1 MPRLHIHQRLN
12 RHPKHRWSMLRNM
25 TASLF
30 LHERIITTDAKAK
43 SLIGVVGRMFS
54 RAVKD
59 SRWSQN
65 KVTGLIR
72 VKDANY
78 KLYTDLVKRFRVSG
92 GQICRLVHLHERRKG
107 DCANMVMVELLKK

>member
-30 LHERIITTDAKAK
+30 MQERITTTDAKARA
-43 SLIGVVGRMFS
+43 LVGVVGRMFA

-59 SRWSQN
+59 TKWSQN

-72 VKDANY
+72 VKEANY
-78 KLYTDLVKRFRVSG
+78 KLYSDLVKRFRLNG
-92 GQICRLVHLHERRKG
+92 GNICRLIHLHERRKG
-107 DCANMVMVELLKK
+107 DGANMVMVELLKK